1 MKKRELQIGDQLVK
15 VPILQGGMGVGVS
28 LSSLAGAVSACG
40 GVGVISSAQIGFREP
55 DFETN
60 TLEANLRALKIEIQ
74 KARQIARGGML
85 GVNIMVATKEYA
97 SYVKTA
103 VEAGIDLIIS
113 GAGLPVDLPALTEK
127 SKTKIA
133 PIVSTVKSASV
144 ILRLWERKY
153 HRLPDMVVVEGP
165 EAGGHLGFTEEQLE
179 AFTKERYR
187 EEVRSLIRLVKE
199 HGNTHGKDIP
209 VALAGGIYEKK
220 DVEEAWKLGADAVQ
234 LGTRFVTTYE
244 CDAADAYKETYLHA
258 RKEDIELVKSPVGM
272 PGRAI
277 HNAFL
282 EETANHP
289 GIHQKCLHCLEH
301 CNPKTA
307 PYCITRALI
316 AAVKGNVKEGLLF
329 CGSNAWRA
337 EKIEHVSEIMQE
349 LME

>member
-1 MKKRELQIGDQLVK
+1 M
-15 VPILQGGMGVGVS
+15 PSFCSMGVGVS

-74 KARQIARGGML
+74 KARQIAKGGML

-127 SKTKIA
+127 SRTKIA

-153 HRLPDMVVVEGP
+153 HRLPDLVVVEGP
-165 EAGGHLGFTEEQLE
+165 EAGGHLGFTGEQLE
-179 AFTKERYR
+179 EFTKERYR

-220 DVEEAWKLGADAVQ
+220 DVEEAWELGADAVQ

-282 EETANHP
+282 EETAIHP

>member
-1 MKKRELQIGDQLVK
+1 M
-15 VPILQGGMGVGVS
+15 
-28 LSSLAGAVSACG
+28 
-40 GVGVISSAQIGFREP
+40 
-55 DFETN
+55 
-60 TLEANLRALKIEIQ
+60 
-74 KARQIARGGML
+74 
-85 GVNIMVATKEYA
+85 
-97 SYVKTA
+97 
-103 VEAGIDLIIS
+103 
-113 GAGLPVDLPALTEK
+113 
-127 SKTKIA
+127 
-133 PIVSTVKSASV
+133 
-144 ILRLWERKY
+144 
-153 HRLPDMVVVEGP
+153 
-165 EAGGHLGFTEEQLE
+165 
-179 AFTKERYR
+179 
-187 EEVRSLIRLVKE
+187 
-199 HGNTHGKDIP
+199 
-209 VALAGGIYEKK
+209 
-220 DVEEAWKLGADAVQ
+220 
-234 LGTRFVTTYE
+234 TTYE

>member
-1 MKKRELQIGDQLVK
+1 M
-15 VPILQGGMGVGVS
+15 
-28 LSSLAGAVSACG
+28 
-40 GVGVISSAQIGFREP
+40 
-55 DFETN
+55 
-60 TLEANLRALKIEIQ
+60 
-74 KARQIARGGML
+74 
-85 GVNIMVATKEYA
+85 
-97 SYVKTA
+97 
-103 VEAGIDLIIS
+103 
-113 GAGLPVDLPALTEK
+113 DLPALTEK

-153 HRLPDMVVVEGP
+153 HRLPDLVVVEGP

-179 AFTKERYR
+179 AFTKERYL

-244 CDAADAYKETYLHA
+244 CDAADAYNETYLHA

-282 EETANHP
+282 EETRKSSWYPSEVPALPGTLQSKNSTLLHHQSPDCSGQRQCKRRAAVLRKQCLAGRKNRTCIRNYAGAYGIIGSCFLP
-289 GIHQKCLHCLEH
+289 GISKLVQRT
-301 CNPKTA
+301 NFGFYGT
-307 PYCITRALI
+307 
-316 AAVKGNVKEGLLF
+316 VQN
-329 CGSNAWRA
+329 
-337 EKIEHVSEIMQE
+337 
-349 LME
+349 